1 MSKRLRAA
9 AGRLSALEFLLV
21 DGDAHQLRLWTRS
34 TTIRAGLAQRARI
47 VLMAAE
53 GIANAR
59 IASEVGTTTTS
70 VWKWRN
76 RYAEAG
82 LAGLADAERSG
93 RPKQV
98 DDERIIT
105 AT

>member
-1 MSKRLRAA
+1 
-9 AGRLSALEFLLV
+9 
-21 DGDAHQLRLWTRS
+21 
-34 TTIRAGLAQRARI
+34 
-47 VLMAAE
+47 MAAE